1 MITSVECSEPG
12 HALPVA
18 NMNPFSEN
26 QSNCLDKNTHSMEPP
41 QTKKQTIKN
50 QKQKGASEHRLGS
63 AKHIRI
69 RENEPRGTKKK
80 GIIQSH

>member
-26 QSNCLDKNTHSMEPP
+26 QSNYLDKNTQH
-41 QTKKQTIKN
+41 
-50 QKQKGASEHRLGS
+50 GASSDQEADHQ
-63 AKHIRI
+63 
-69 RENEPRGTKKK
+69 EPEAEGCERT
-80 GIIQSH
+80 QTWVCEAHSYS